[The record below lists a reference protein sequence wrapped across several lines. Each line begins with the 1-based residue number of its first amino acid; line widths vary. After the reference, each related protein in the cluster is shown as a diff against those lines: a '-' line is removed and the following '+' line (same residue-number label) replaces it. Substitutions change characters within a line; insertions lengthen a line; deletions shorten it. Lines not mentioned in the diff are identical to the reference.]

1 MRQQA
6 NEARSDDQ
14 KAPIGGLASLIA
26 DLINSIDP
34 KQTFGHRRHWM
45 PNGKNAVAEA
55 PQV

>member
-1 MRQQA
+1 V
-6 NEARSDDQ
+6 DDQ
-14 KAPIGGLASLIA
+14 KAPIGGLAPLVA
-26 DLINSIDP
+26 DLINGIDP